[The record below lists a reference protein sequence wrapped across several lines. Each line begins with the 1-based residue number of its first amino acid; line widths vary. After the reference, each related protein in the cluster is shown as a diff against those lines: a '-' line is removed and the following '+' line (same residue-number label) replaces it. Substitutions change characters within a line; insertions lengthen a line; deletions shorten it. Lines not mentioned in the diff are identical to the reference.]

1 MSERLCWVAEA
12 VSTGHCTAVG
22 FFSTREEGLA
32 AARKSLSSFQSGIV
46 EHLQEGDPDTSE
58 EELRKML
65 GDSTWEPWE
74 EVVSEGEDVT
84 FFISRDFMRG
94 FNYMIVRPVTE
105 DEMVDEARTSGP
117 QNLDHRTGEDM
128 ALALLKEH
136 LGARPLER

>member
-74 EVVSEGEDVT
+74 EVVSEGEDIT

-105 DEMVDEARTSGP
+105 DEMVCRIGDFGSDPSLDRLEFLVNVAPYMDQEVDDEA
-117 QNLDHRTGEDM
+117 
-128 ALALLKEH
+128 
-136 LGARPLER
+136 

>member
-1 MSERLCWVAEA
+1 MGERLCWVTEA
-12 VSTGHCTAVG
+12 VSTGRCTATG

-32 AARKSLSSFQSGIV
+32 AARESLSNFQSGIV
-46 EHLQEGDPDTSE
+46 EHLQEEDPDTSE

-105 DEMVDEARTSGP
+105 DEMVCRIGEFDSDPSLDRLEFLVNVAPYMNQEVDDEA
-117 QNLDHRTGEDM
+117 
-128 ALALLKEH
+128 
-136 LGARPLER
+136 